1 MSGSWFCDTFCVSH
15 CHWDVETTSY
25 RTRALN
31 PPITRSVKIWSELC
45 QYLSLNIFISE
56 NVTTSVILYA
66 CHSIPVYGA
75 YLENL
80 LQIHVIPAKQTND
93 ALGPCISTAL
103 CNGLFFASFIRFYK
117 DSSTGD
123 QRLMDNPDIIRPFN
137 GYYTT
142 RLVTKFHDN

>member
-1 MSGSWFCDTFCVSH
+1 MTHFVSH
-15 CHWDVETTSY
+15 IATEMS
-25 RTRALN
+25 RLAALGHGSQTLQL
-31 PPITRSVKIWSELC
+31 PARSRSDKLC

-93 ALGPCISTAL
+93 ALGPCISAAL

-123 QRLMDNPDIIRPFN
+123 QRLMDNPDIIRPIN

-142 RLVTKFHDN
+142 KLVTKFHDN

>member
-1 MSGSWFCDTFCVSH
+1 MTHFVSH
-15 CHWDVETTSY
+15 IATEMSRQPAPGHGP
-25 RTRALN
+25 RTLQLLA
-31 PPITRSVKIWSELC
+31 RSRSDPLC

-80 LQIHVIPAKQTND
+80 LQIHVIPAKQTSD
-93 ALGPCISTAL
+93 ALGPCISSAL

-123 QRLMDNPDIIRPFN
+123 QHLMDNPDIIRPFN